1 MDSRPALSLPDILP
15 EQEREKIKQFDE
27 SEKKRYKA
35 ELQKQEKKFEKQLDS
50 LRIRHESTLKELEQL
65 QNEKR
70 KMLME
75 HETLK
80 LRELEAQY
88 SDEIKE
94 WKVMGVAERI
104 LWRCISKTSLCN
116 ALLSWRLARGA
127 LGSRYAHVRLDLTM
141 YYLYISK
148 SGPTASA
155 EAETGGGATASTR
168 GAGEI
173 LRRRY
178 QDRQRRGVS
187 RL

>member
-1 MDSRPALSLPDILP
+1 MTWPFGIVIILSFPYHPPFLPDILP

-88 SDEIKE
+88 SDELKE
-94 WKVMGVAERI
+94 WKVRERSRMARGERRVLALKIEDLELVWSQGVAGN
-104 LWRCISKTSLCN
+104 LKGS
-116 ALLSWRLARGA
+116 GA
-127 LGSRYAHVRLDLTM
+127 FF
-141 YYLYISK
+141 
-148 SGPTASA
+148 
-155 EAETGGGATASTR
+155 
-168 GAGEI
+168 
-173 LRRRY
+173 
-178 QDRQRRGVS
+178 
-187 RL
+187 